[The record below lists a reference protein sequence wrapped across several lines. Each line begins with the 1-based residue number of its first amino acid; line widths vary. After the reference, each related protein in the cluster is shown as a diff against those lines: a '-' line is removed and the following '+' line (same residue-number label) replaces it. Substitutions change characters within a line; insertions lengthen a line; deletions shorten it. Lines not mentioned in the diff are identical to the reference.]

1 GLRPLQARLRPR
13 CRDGAFAQARSHQS
27 RNRAA
32 PRRRDRQHPFGDRGA
47 TMTHVN
53 VTIHGRQY
61 RMACED
67 GQEDHLVRLAKD
79 LDQRIEQLKA
89 SFGAIGDMRL
99 IVMAALTVGDELSE
113 AAKRVRRLEE
123 ELTALQDSRVASSE
137 RAQATQVAVAAALN
151 SASERIESV
160 TRSLNQRRGD
170 GGKIAMG

>member
-1 GLRPLQARLRPR
+1 M
-13 CRDGAFAQARSHQS
+13 SHVS
-27 RNRAA
+27 
-32 PRRRDRQHPFGDRGA
+32 
-47 TMTHVN
+47 

-89 SFGAIGDMRL
+89 RFGAIGDMRL
-99 IVMAALTVGDELSE
+99 IVMAALTLGDELSE

-123 ELTALQDSRVASSE
+123 ELSALQDARVTSSE
-137 RAQATQVAVAAALN
+137 RAQAMQIAVANALN

-160 TRSLNQRRGD
+160 TRSLNQSRGENV
-170 GGKIAMG
+170 GIG